1 MKAIDMYL
9 CHHEQFATLQTFFV
23 FLESVTTTLDTRSRP
38 TDPTD
43 VELTAAVRDLGLYC
57 KNRMLVAFPTLAAWR
72 AIGNG
77 E

>member
-1 MKAIDMYL
+1 MKASDSVSL
-9 CHHEQFATLQTFFV
+9 SSDQFATLQTLFV
-23 FLESVTTTLDTRSRP
+23 FLESVTTTLDTRPRP
-38 TDPTD
+38 TDSTD

-57 KNRMLVAFPTLAAWR
+57 KGRMLVAFPTLAAWR